1 MQCLKNQF
9 RSGTA
14 HGGGGYIL
22 SVGLLRLYPF
32 QRAADALSTMWGC
45 SGGDCLLT
53 RILWFSGQAF
63 TDPGPGI
70 MNKDRAFL
78 LFDNYRAGQ
87 MLETVDDL
95 VLAGD
100 CDNFCRQE
108 DGPSCASSWGRVRSI
123 HTQRELGCFFCCVQ
137 NESSRALNPACMFVP
152 SPFTI
157 TIYIMQVG
165 HSKHGFT
172 PSWSKGLPGHG
183 GGCQPHAEPSQR
195 L

>member
-1 MQCLKNQF
+1 MQCVKNQF
-9 RSGTA
+9 RLGTA

-78 LFDNYRAGQ
+78 LFDNHRAGQ
-87 MLETVDDL
+87 MLEKVDGLILND
-95 VLAGD
+95 D
-100 CDNFCRQE
+100 CDNFCRQV
-108 DGPSCASSWGRVRSI
+108 DA
-123 HTQRELGCFFCCVQ
+123 
-137 NESSRALNPACMFVP
+137 
-152 SPFTI
+152 
-157 TIYIMQVG
+157 
-165 HSKHGFT
+165 
-172 PSWSKGLPGHG
+172 
-183 GGCQPHAEPSQR
+183 
-195 L
+195 